1 MPPVPS
7 RVATGRLA
15 SVLTGELGM
24 TEHTAREI
32 LTGCTQHV
40 TAPGKRSAACTTGC
54 GKAAAGEH
62 VTVAKLRMPQQD
74 ISGDENLE
82 KLDHSPSIRG
92 GSRRNTRPSPTSC
105 GQEKRSTAISIL
117 RHKLNNQERKEPR
130 SADDVLPCRRHLNAA
145 ERRVRF

>member
-1 MPPVPS
+1 
-7 RVATGRLA
+7 
-15 SVLTGELGM
+15 M

-74 ISGDENLE
+74 ISGDDNLE
-82 KLDHSPSIRG
+82 KLDPLSFTPWRV
-92 GSRRNTRPSPTSC
+92 
-105 GQEKRSTAISIL
+105 TAEHAPLGNIMRARKEAYRHISIQ
-117 RHKLNNQERKEPR
+117 RHKLNRQQRTEPR
-130 SADDVLPCRRHLNAA
+130 SADELLP
-145 ERRVRF
+145 